1 MKVAIYARYSSDN
14 QRDASIADQF
24 RMCRLHAEK
33 QGWHIVEEY
42 SDHAISGASLIRP
55 GIQALMADAM
65 GGRFDL
71 ILAEAM
77 DRLSRDQEDIAGIF
91 KRMSYADVKM
101 FTLSEGEVTHLHVGL
116 KGTMNALFLKDLAD
130 KTRRGQRGRVEAG
143 KSGGGNAYGY
153 DVVKKFDAN
162 GEPIRGDRTINEFQ
176 AEVVRRIFRDYAA
189 GKSAKTIAFAL
200 NKEGIP
206 APSGGDW
213 GFSTINGN
221 PKRGNGILNNEMYV
235 GKIVWN
241 RQRFVKD
248 PNTGKRQA
256 RPNPEEEWV
265 IQETPELRI
274 LDDDLWNAVKARQEK
289 NKIARKENG
298 EADLSRIN
306 TRRRPKYLFSG
317 LTKCSCC
324 GGGYSAISA
333 TLIGCATARNKGTCD
348 NRVNIRR
355 DELEA
360 RVLNALRTKLVDP
373 ELFAHFCE
381 VFTQEMNR
389 LRMEG
394 RAEIASAEAEIAK
407 IDRELETLLNL
418 ILKGGAADA
427 LNAKMVAIEKR
438 KKELELFLAEADEP
452 PPLLHP
458 SMALQYRK
466 RVQQLYDAL
475 QDEDEGKRIEAAD
488 TLRSLVDQIVLTPV
502 DGKVEIDV
510 QGDLAGI
517 LTISTQSKNPAAGA
531 TGSQVKMVAGAGS
544 NLHLL
549 PEQVKMVAGTGID
562 HNLQSTP
569 VKMVA
574 GGRNHLYLR
583 SSGGHLHVGAAP
595 DAEETAAE
603 RGNFLSALFRT
614 AA

>member
-77 DRLSRDQEDIAGIF
+77 DRLSGDQEDIAGIF

-153 DVVKKFDAN
+153 DVVKKLDAN

-221 PKRGNGILNNEMYV
+221 PKRGNGILNNEMYI

-265 IQETPELRI
+265 IQVAPELRI

-333 TLIGCATARNKGTCD
+333 TLIGCSTARNKGTCD
-348 NRVNIRR
+348 NRINIRR
-355 DELEA
+355 DELES

-389 LRMEG
+389 LRMED
-394 RAEIASAEAEIAK
+394 RAGIASAEAELAK
-407 IDRELETLLNL
+407 VNRELEK
-418 ILKGGAADA
+418 ILDLYLSDA
-427 LNAKMVAIEKR
+427 LSVDMVKERSKKLEAR
-438 KKELELFLAEADEP
+438 KIELEQFLAEADEP

-517 LTISTQSKNPAAGA
+517 LMISAQTKNPASGAGS
-531 TGSQVKMVAGAGS
+531 SQVKMVAGAGFE
-544 NLHLL
+544 
-549 PEQVKMVAGTGID
+549 P
-562 HNLQSTP
+562 
-569 VKMVA
+569 
-574 GGRNHLYLR
+574 
-583 SSGGHLHVGAAP
+583 AA
-595 DAEETAAE
+595 
-603 RGNFLSALFRT
+603 FRL
-614 AA
+614 

>member
-14 QRDASIADQF
+14 QREASIADQF

-33 QGWHIVEEY
+33 QGWRIVKEY
-42 SDHAISGASLIRP
+42 SDHAISGSSLLRP
-55 GIQALMADAM
+55 GIQALISDATR
-65 GGRFDL
+65 GRVDL

-77 DRLSRDQEDIAGIF
+77 DRLSRDQEDIAGLF
-91 KRMSYADVKM
+91 KRMSYSDVKM
-101 FTLSEGEVTHLHVGL
+101 FTLSEGEVSHLHVGL

-143 KSGGGNAYGY
+143 KSGGGNSYGY
-153 DVVKKFDAN
+153 DVVKKLDAN
-162 GEPIRGDRTINEFQ
+162 GEPVRGDRTINEAQ

-200 NKEGIP
+200 NRDGIP

-221 PKRGNGILNNEMYV
+221 PKRGNGVLNNEMYV

-248 PNTGKRQA
+248 PDTGKRQA
-256 RPNPEEEWV
+256 RPNPESEWV
-265 IQETPELRI
+265 IQEAPELRI
-274 LDDDLWNAVKARQEK
+274 LDDDLWQAVKARQGE
-289 NKIARKENG
+289 NKIERDDNG
-298 EADLSRIN
+298 DAHVSAIN
-306 TRRRPKYLFSG
+306 YRRRPKYLFSG
-317 LTKCSCC
+317 LTKCACC

-333 TLIGCATARNKGTCD
+333 TLIGCSAARNKGTCD

-355 DELEA
+355 DELES

-373 ELFAHFCE
+373 AMFARFCE
-381 VFTQEMNR
+381 VFTLEMNR

-394 RAEIASAEAEIAK
+394 RAGIASAEAEIAK

-418 ILKGGAADA
+418 ILKGSAADA
-427 LNAKMVAIEKR
+427 INAKMVMLEQR
-438 KKELELFLAEADEP
+438 KKELALFLAEADEP

-466 RVQQLYDAL
+466 RVQQLYEAL
-475 QDEDEGKRIEAAD
+475 QAEEEEKRVEAAD
-488 TLRSLVDQIVLTPV
+488 ILRSLVDKIVLTPM

-517 LTISTQSKNPAAGA
+517 LMISAQTKNPALGAGS
-531 TGSQVKMVAGAGS
+531 SQVKMVAGAGFE
-544 NLHLL
+544 
-549 PEQVKMVAGTGID
+549 P
-562 HNLQSTP
+562 
-569 VKMVA
+569 
-574 GGRNHLYLR
+574 
-583 SSGGHLHVGAAP
+583 AA
-595 DAEETAAE
+595 
-603 RGNFLSALFRT
+603 FRL
-614 AA
+614 

>member
-143 KSGGGNAYGY
+143 KSGGGNSYGY
-153 DVVKKFDAN
+153 DVVKRFDAN
-162 GEPIRGDRTINEFQ
+162 GEPIRGDRTINEIQ
-176 AEVVRRIFRDYAA
+176 ADVVRRIFRDYAA

-200 NKEGIP
+200 NKDGIP

-248 PNTGKRQA
+248 PETGRRQA

-265 IQETPELRI
+265 IQEAPELRI
-274 LDDDLWNAVKARQEK
+274 LDDDLWSAVKARQEK
-289 NKIARKENG
+289 NKVVRKENG
-298 EADLSRIN
+298 EADLSQFNI
-306 TRRRPKYLFSG
+306 RRRPKYLFSG

-355 DELEA
+355 DELES

-394 RAEIASAEAEIAK
+394 RAEIAAAEAEIAK

-427 LNAKMVAIEKR
+427 INAKMVAQEKR
-438 KKELELFLAEADEP
+438 KKELEHFLAEADEP

-466 RVQQLYDAL
+466 RVQQLYDTL

-488 TLRSLVDQIVLTPV
+488 TLRSLVDRIVLTPV
-502 DGKVEIDV
+502 EGKMEIDV

-517 LTISTQSKNPAAGA
+517 LTISTQSKNPAGRAGS
-531 TGSQVKMVAGAGS
+531 SQVKMVAGAGS

-549 PEQVKMVAGTGID
+549 PEQVKMVAGTGVD
-562 HNLQSTP
+562 QNLRSAP

-574 GGRNHLYLR
+574 G
-583 SSGGHLHVGAAP
+583 VGFEP
-595 DAEETAAE
+595 TT
-603 RGNFLSALFRT
+603 FRL
-614 AA
+614 